1 MNYSRKSYILLGDAI
16 SLVVS
21 FFVMI
26 ALGFPGLDK
35 EEVINLHQGP
45 FIIISILWLIV
56 FFVFNLYDQK
66 NLRPTPASIGYLGF
80 ATFLGTML
88 GAGLFYL
95 FPSFGISP
103 KVNLLIFSAS
113 SFFLIII
120 WRRIFFRIFEKS
132 LVQKIA
138 ILGKNQ
144 RSQEMISELKNYSY
158 LGKIVGEFETTE
170 ALANFCQKN
179 KVDFIV
185 IVEDIKEDIVKTLN
199 DINLPVLRLKDA
211 YEEIFSKTSID
222 LMTNEDAISIL
233 EKKDLGRNFLY
244 RILEVLF
251 SVLILTVTL
260 PITVLFGIFIFL
272 EDGAPV
278 FYKQDRVGKGGK
290 NFKVIKFR
298 SMTKNAESAGAMWA
312 EKKDPRVT
320 KVGKVIRKLHV
331 DEIPQMINIIK
342 GDIALVGPRPE
353 RPEFVEKL
361 KEEIPYYYIRHAIK
375 PGFTGWAQIKYRYA
389 RSVLDSKEKFEYDLY
404 YLKNKS
410 FLLDLGIILKTIQI
424 IFTH

>member
-410 FLLDLGIILKTIQI
+410 FLLDLGIIIKTVQI